1 VLVVAAPLFVLAAV
15 ELALRLIGYGAATSF
30 FVPLQDGRT
39 LTANRRFGWQFMPR
53 ESATQPYPLLMPAQK
68 PPGATRIFILGDSA
82 AQGTPAPAFGFG
94 RILEVMLRQQFPERR
109 FEVVNVAMRGI
120 NSHVALPIAR
130 ECARLAP
137 DLFLV
142 YMGNNETVGIHSPA
156 PRGLSFTPY
165 LRLLRAGQWLKGMRL
180 AQLAGNAARALR
192 QRAAKRP
199 EQDMEFFR
207 RNRLAADDPRR
218 QAVYDNFRA
227 NLGDLCRVT
236 RAAGAK
242 VIVSTVAVNLKDFPP
257 LASLHRAGLQPAE
270 LAAWESAWAS
280 GTNAEARG
288 QFAAAFTNYLNAA
301 RLDDHFAELHFR
313 LARCALAVGQ
323 ADTARRHF
331 RLARDWDAL
340 QFRADT
346 RLNQIVRDTVAL
358 RGDSGL
364 LLIDAERGFA
374 EHAGSDGGIPGSR
387 FFHEHVHLRFDGDY
401 LLARLFLP
409 MVAQALELTNSAA
422 PSRGPLRAPPSRQE
436 CADALAFTA
445 WDEISVTAAMLRLTA
460 KPPFLDQLDHAQ
472 RQAQAE
478 QALTRRGQV
487 FHQQGGLRRALEVY
501 RAATT
506 QRPDDWQ
513 LHFNFGSLLLDFGE
527 KPGAAAEFSTAVRL
541 MPVFPALRM
550 LLAQTLWEQGQRAE
564 AIQQYQ
570 LALRVDPDY
579 APAKDALA
587 QATGRRGR

>member
-1 VLVVAAPLFVLAAV
+1 MFVLAAA
-15 ELALRLIGYGAATSF
+15 ELALRLAGYGYPTSF
-30 FVPLQDGRT
+30 FVPMPDGRT
-39 LTANRRFGWQFMPR
+39 LTTNRRFGWQFMPR
-53 ESATQPYPLLMPAQK
+53 DSATQPYPLLMPAQK
-68 PPGATRIFILGDSA
+68 QPGATRIFILGDSA
-82 AQGTPAPAFGFG
+82 AQGTPAPAFGFS

-120 NSHVALPIAR
+120 NSHVVLPIAR

-137 DLFLV
+137 DFFLV

-165 LRLLRAGQWLKGMRL
+165 LRLLRAGQWLKGTKL
-180 AQLAGNAARALR
+180 AQLADNLARALR
-192 QRAAKRP
+192 KSAAKKP

-207 RNRLAADDPRR
+207 RNQLAADEPRR
-218 QAVYDNFRA
+218 RAVYDNFRA

-242 VIVSTVAVNLKDFPP
+242 VILSTVAVNLKDFPP
-257 LASLHRAGLQPAE
+257 LASLHGAGLKTAE

-288 QFAAAFTNYLNAA
+288 QSAQALTNYLNAA

-313 LARCALAVGQ
+313 LARSALAAGQ
-323 ADTARRHF
+323 PDTAGRHF
-331 RLARDWDAL
+331 GLARDWDAL
-340 QFRADT
+340 QFRTDT
-346 RLNQIVRDTVAL
+346 RLNQIVRDTVAS
-358 RGDSGL
+358 RADSGL
-364 LLIDAERGFA
+364 LLLDVERGFA
-374 EHAGSDGGIPGSR
+374 EHAGSDAGIPGSR
-387 FFHEHVHLRFDGDY
+387 YFHEHVHLRFDGDY

-409 MVAQALELTNSAA
+409 IVARALNLTNSAA
-422 PSRGPLRAPPSRQE
+422 PAGEPPRAPPSRQE

-478 QALTRRGQV
+478 QALARRGQV
-487 FHQQGGLRRALEVY
+487 FQQQGGFRRAVEVY
-501 RAATT
+501 RAATA

-513 LHFNFGSLLLDFGE
+513 LHFNFGSLLRDFGD
-527 KPGAAAEFSTAVRL
+527 KPGATAEFSAAVRL
-541 MPVFPALRM
+541 MPVFPALRV
-550 LLAQTLWEQGQRAE
+550 LLAQTLWEQGRRAD
-564 AIQQYQ
+564 AVQQCQ
-570 LALRVDPDY
+570 LALQVDPDY
-579 APAKDALA
+579 EPAKDALA
-587 QATGRRGR
+587 QAAGHRRRAE